1 MTPSLSRKK
10 GGRQMSKMT
19 SQMETLRKVLR
30 YMKKYIPLLVAS
42 ILLATITVAMTLYFP
57 ILTGKALDLIL
68 EKGIVDFT
76 EIIEIIKKA
85 LVVVAVSAIAQ
96 WVMNVCNNKMTYHIV
111 MDIRKDAFYKI
122 EKLPL
127 KTIDGR
133 PHGDIVSR
141 VIADVDTFAEGL
153 LMGFTQLFS
162 GVATIVGTLLFMI
175 LLDVKITL
183 VVVVLTPISLF
194 VASFIAKKTY
204 SMFQLQSKTKGEQ
217 TALINE
223 MIENQK
229 VVQAFVHEAE
239 NLEEF
244 EEINQRL
251 EKYSLNAT
259 FFSSLVNPSTRFVN
273 SLVYAAVGVFGALSA
288 ISGGITVGQ
297 LSCFLTYA
305 NQYTKPFN
313 EISGVVTEL
322 QNALACAARIFEL
335 IEEDAEIPDAED
347 AYALVQADGS
357 ISIEK
362 VKFSYTPEQ
371 KLIEDFNLQVQP
383 GQRVAIVG
391 PTGCGKTTFI
401 NLLMRFYDVNSGSI
415 SVGESGEVLHDIQQI
430 TRKSLRNNFGM
441 VLQDTWLKKGTIR
454 ENICMGKTD
463 ATEEEMI
470 AAAKAAHA
478 HSFIKRLPQGY
489 DTLIAEDGGNLSQGQ
504 KQLLCIA
511 RVMLCLPPM
520 LILDEATSS
529 IDTRT
534 EIKIQKAFLTM
545 MKGRTSF
552 IVAHRLS
559 TIREADVILVMK
571 EGKIV
576 EQGTHDELLAQKGF
590 YAELYNSQFATV

>member
-1 MTPSLSRKK
+1 
-10 GGRQMSKMT
+10 
-19 SQMETLRKVLR
+19 METLRKVLR
-30 YMKKYIPLLVAS
+30 YMKKYIPLLVVS
-42 ILLATITVAMTLYFP
+42 IVLATITVAMTLYFP
-57 ILTGKALDLIL
+57 ILTGNALDLIL
-68 EKGIVDFT
+68 KAGAVDF
-76 EIIEIIKKA
+76 EGIIEIVKRA
-85 LVVVAVSAIAQ
+85 LIVIAVSAISQ

-111 MDIRKDAFYKI
+111 MDIRKDAFLKI

-127 KTIDGR
+127 KTIDGK

-162 GVATIVGTLLFMI
+162 GIATIVGTLLFML

-217 TALINE
+217 TSLINE

-229 VVQAFVHEAE
+229 VVQAFSHEDE
-239 NLEEF
+239 VLEEF

-335 IEEDAEIPDAED
+335 IEEEPEKPDAED
-347 AYALVQADGS
+347 AFVLALADGS
-357 ISIEK
+357 VAIEN
-362 VKFSYTPEQ
+362 VSFSYTPEQ
-371 KLIEDFNLQVQP
+371 SLIEDFNLQVSS

-401 NLLMRFYDVNSGSI
+401 NLLMRFYDVNDGSI
-415 SVGESGEVLHDIQQI
+415 SLGAMSDSAEGETSMCDIMKM
-430 TRKSLRNNFGM
+430 TRKSLRNNYGM
-441 VLQDTWLKKGTIR
+441 VLQETWLKKGTIR
-454 ENICMGKTD
+454 ENICMGKPD
-463 ATEEEMI
+463 ATEDEMI
-470 AAAKAAHA
+470 AAAKASHA

-571 EGKIV
+571 EGKII
-576 EQGTHDELLAQKGF
+576 EQGTHEELLAMNGF
-590 YAELYNSQFATV
+590 YSELYNSQFAMG